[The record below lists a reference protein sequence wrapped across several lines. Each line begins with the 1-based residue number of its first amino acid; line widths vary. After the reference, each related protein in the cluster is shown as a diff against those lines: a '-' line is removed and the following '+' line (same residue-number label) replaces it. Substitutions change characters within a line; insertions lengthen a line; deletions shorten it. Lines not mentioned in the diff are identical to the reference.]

1 MNRYSLFL
9 LLLLLGPRHAHSAPK
24 LVCDQPKVDLGE
36 AETGSKVNHTYQLRN
51 DGDEPLVIEN
61 VKAGCGCTTTQLA
74 KNTLAPGETVA
85 LQTVLDLTMRRGLQ
99 IKHVDIFSND
109 GGKTNTMMRV
119 EMEVKAT
126 DPFRLDPETHP
137 LGQIAAGKSIERRTR
152 ISRVDGGTFQI
163 KGVRASQNNSTS
175 RWDVIEA
182 GKVYELITTLKTEG
196 KTGHLFENV
205 LVDIDHPKL
214 PFLSVQFVASLS
226 APYQFAPAQIQLSPG
241 PGVLSQT
248 VTVRA
253 GQVANFKITGAEWP
267 DSSVKIS
274 ILDPLRIGQ
283 QVRVAGI
290 KPDPAWHGKHLRLTT
305 DNADFPEILIPIVVE
320 GAKP

>member
-1 MNRYSLFL
+1 MKHHALFTL
-9 LLLLLGPRHAHSAPK
+9 ILICPLFSRAVPK

-74 KNTLAPGETVA
+74 KNTLSPGETVA

-99 IKHVDIFSND
+99 VKHVDVFSND
-109 GGKTNTMMRV
+109 GGKTNSTMRL
-119 EMEVKAT
+119 EMEVMAT

-137 LGQIAAGKSIERRTR
+137 LGQIAAGKPIERRTR

-163 KGVRASQNNSTS
+163 KGVRPSQNNSTS
-175 RWDVIEA
+175 RWEVIEA

-253 GQVANFKITGAEWP
+253 GLVTKFNITGAEWP

-274 ILDPLRIGQ
+274 ILEPLRIGQ

-290 KPDPAWHGKHLRLTT
+290 KPDPSWHGKHLRLTT

-320 GAKP
+320 GVQP